1 MSAEL
6 TEVTTR
12 LDSVRQLRAVVTT
25 MRGIAA
31 ARAQDGRAK
40 LPAIRT
46 YGEIVSAALAD
57 VAGLS
62 PYIPAPV
69 AGGRLAGHRGIILFC
84 AEHGFAGAF
93 SERVLEAALTLAP
106 DALLFVVGSR
116 GTIAAEERRAR
127 PALSIPMASHTGAVT
142 ITARRV
148 AEALYNR
155 FIAAELDRVDI
166 VLMRSDP
173 GRRPAIEIRQL
184 LPLDLGRFRR
194 ARIAGPPMTYLRPE
208 LLMEKLV
215 GDYFFAELV
224 EVAMESFASENAAR
238 LETMSAARRN
248 IDEVLERL
256 TARERQ
262 LRQEAITAELLDIVA
277 GSPTISVR
285 Y

>member
-1 MSAEL
+1 MSAEF

-106 DALLFVVGSR
+106 DASLFVVGSR
-116 GTIAAEERRAR
+116 GVIAAQERRTR
-127 PALSIPMASHTGAVT
+127 PTLSIHMASHAGAVT
-142 ITARRV
+142 TTARRV
-148 AEALYNR
+148 AEALYDR
-155 FIAAELDRVDI
+155 FITVELDRVDI

-173 GRRPAIEIRQL
+173 GRRPDRNPATASARSRSFS
-184 LPLDLGRFRR
+184 PGADRR
-194 ARIAGPPMTYLRPE
+194 AAHDI
-208 LLMEKLV
+208 
-215 GDYFFAELV
+215 
-224 EVAMESFASENAAR
+224 
-238 LETMSAARRN
+238 SAAR
-248 IDEVLERL
+248 
-256 TARERQ
+256 
-262 LRQEAITAELLDIVA
+262 
-277 GSPTISVR
+277 SF
-285 Y
+285 